1 MCGRYTLVVEQD
13 DLETRF
19 DARFRDSSFTPRYN
33 MAPVR
38 SYR

>member
-1 MCGRYTLVVEQD
+1 MCGRYIVVEQD

-19 DARFRDSSFTPRYN
+19 DARFRDSSFTPDTIWL
-33 MAPVR
+33 PVR